1 MSSEREESVLKCLV
15 DVDVKRQPKFD
26 CIYEIFPLRGPNVDC
41 FYHALNQI
49 QPLLDVIKKNL
60 LRLLD
65 SEYDHT
71 WREELQKLQL
81 ELSELDLQVFQISE
95 KVNLFFGNLRKGY

>member
-1 MSSEREESVLKCLV
+1 MSLEREESVLKCLV
-15 DVDVKRQPKFD
+15 EVDVKRQPIFD
-26 CIYEIFPLRGPNVDC
+26 CIDEIFPLRGPKVDC

-49 QPLLDVIKKNL
+49 QPLLDVIEKNL

-71 WREELQKLQL
+71 WREELQKTPVGVKRVRSPS
-81 ELSELDLQVFQISE
+81 LSNI
-95 KVNLFFGNLRKGY
+95 

>member
-1 MSSEREESVLKCLV
+1 
-15 DVDVKRQPKFD
+15 
-26 CIYEIFPLRGPNVDC
+26 
-41 FYHALNQI
+41 
-49 QPLLDVIKKNL
+49 LDVIEKNL